1 MAVAT
6 KKSLLDRLREGV
18 VVGDGGLSFALEKRG
33 YVKAGPWT
41 PECVVEHPEAV
52 LQLHREFVRA
62 GADVAQ
68 AFSFYA
74 SEDKLNNRAN
84 LAGSNHSVE
93 KINKAAAT
101 LAIKA
106 ASEVDGEFAP
116 LTAGGIS
123 QCPSYLNGDD
133 KNKVKDEFKKQLRQF
148 KDLDFLIC
156 EYFEHIEEIEWAIQA
171 CKEVVAEEVK
181 DGLPKKAIC
190 ASMCIGPEGDLH
202 AVSAGDCAV
211 RMARAGANV
220 VGVNC
225 HFDPVTS
232 LETMQIMKDAL
243 DDANLL
249 NKGPPKVGKNKIP
262 MPSHVNRKVYLMCQP
277 LAFHTPDAGR
287 QGFIDLP
294 EFPFALEPRICT
306 RWDMQHYARDAY
318 KMGIRYIGGCCGFEP
333 YHIRAVSEELEK
345 ERGKSCE
352 ASDKHDGWGAGLR
365 MHTKPW
371 VRARANKT
379 FWKGLEPASGRPYAP
394 ALSEPDEWE
403 VTQGHSMLSQH
414 KEATTEEEMEIVL
427 KFADER
433 DNEEEDNE

>member
-1 MAVAT
+1 MGVS
-6 KKSLLDRLREGV
+6 KKSLLDRLRDGV
-18 VVGDGGLSFALEKRG
+18 VVGDGGFVIALEKRG

-62 GADVAQ
+62 GADVTQ

-74 SEDKLNNRAN
+74 SEDKLDNRGN
-84 LAGSNHSVE
+84 LAGNHTVD
-93 KINKAAAT
+93 KINKEAAA

-106 ASEVDGEFAP
+106 ASEVEGDLAP
-116 LTAGGIS
+116 LTVGGIS
-123 QCPSYLNGDD
+123 QCPSYLNGDG
-133 KNKVKDEFKKQLRQF
+133 KEKVKDEFKKQLRQF
-148 KDLDFLIC
+148 KNLDFLLC
-156 EYFEHIEEIEWAIQA
+156 EYFEHIEEMEWAIQA

-181 DGLPKKAIC
+181 EGLPKKAIC

-202 AVSAGDCAV
+202 GVSAGDCAV
-211 RMARAGANV
+211 RMAKVGANV

-225 HFDPVTS
+225 HFDPFAS

-243 DDANLL
+243 EDANLL
-249 NKGPPKVGKNKIP
+249 NKGSPKVGKGKQAVL
-262 MPSHVNRKVYLMCQP
+262 SHVNRKVYLMCQP

-287 QGFIDLP
+287 QGFINLP

-306 RWDMQHYARDAY
+306 RWDMHKYARDAY

-345 ERGKSCE
+345 ERGKVSE
-352 ASDKHDGWGAGLR
+352 ASDKHDKWGVGLR

-371 VRARANKT
+371 VRARANKDY
-379 FWKGLEPASGRPYAP
+379 WKGLEPASGRPYAP
-394 ALSEPDEWE
+394 ALSEPDEWGM
-403 VTQGHSMLSQH
+403 TQGHDMLAQH
-414 KEATTEEEMEIVL
+414 KEATTEEEMEKVL

-433 DNEEEDNE
+433 DSDEE